1 MNIKPNTSNVLPF
14 SPFRLSEKSAP
25 KNPMYLFFN
34 IYSFGPTSSISKY
47 NRQPKKSTFGTSSR
61 RTYFDIVKREP
72 LVYISIKYLY
82 RIKNNPLYRPI

>member
-1 MNIKPNTSNVLPF
+1 MFYHFHHLDY
-14 SPFRLSEKSAP
+14 L
-25 KNPMYLFFN
+25 KNLLQKIQCIYFL

-72 LVYISIKYLY
+72 VVYILIYLY